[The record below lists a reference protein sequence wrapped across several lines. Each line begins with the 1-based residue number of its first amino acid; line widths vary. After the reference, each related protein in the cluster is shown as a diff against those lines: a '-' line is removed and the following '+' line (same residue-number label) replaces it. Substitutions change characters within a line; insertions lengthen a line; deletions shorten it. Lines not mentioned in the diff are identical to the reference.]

1 MSRIRVGGT
10 IDALRGQLRNWY
22 VVGPLS
28 WLVMLSPARRW
39 LEESELSRKVITL
52 RFRDGRTLRSQI
64 NDMQAFVEVFLLGD
78 YEVEGLDWDSARVI
92 VDAGANIG
100 TASLWF
106 AGRAPRAR
114 ILAIEPGPTAL
125 AQLRRNLADN
135 GLESRVD
142 VVAAGLGGKNGKA
155 FLQETPSSVLSH
167 VVEYPEGAQEI
178 ELRRLEEILDE
189 NGLDEVD
196 VLKLDCEG
204 SEFDILLSSSP
215 ATLRRIGAIVGEWHP
230 QDGRDAAEIETYL
243 RGAGFEV
250 VMTKHPELAG
260 FGNFVALRP
269 GAVSSG
275 S

>member
-1 MSRIRVGGT
+1 
-10 IDALRGQLRNWY
+10 
-22 VVGPLS
+22 
-28 WLVMLSPARRW
+28 
-39 LEESELSRKVITL
+39 
-52 RFRDGRTLRSQI
+52 
-64 NDMQAFVEVFLLGD
+64 MQAFVEVFLLGD